1 MSEGVHT
8 FSFSMSGSGDGHDT
22 VTVSLDPDEDY
33 KIEGVVSGDTVSDV
47 LRYVRYNR
55 DDLVA
60 RVRRAA
66 EHALRAKRIT
76 FEESRQLL
84 RRYEEGLSGYTY
96 LEQD

>member
-1 MSEGVHT
+1 VH
-8 FSFSMSGSGDGHDT
+8 
-22 VTVSLDPDEDY
+22 VSLDAEEGY
-33 KIEGVVSGDTVSDV
+33 KIDGVVSGDTVTDV

-66 EHALRAKRIT
+66 ETALRAKRMT
-76 FEESRQLL
+76 LEESRQLV
-84 RRYEEGLSGYTY
+84 RSYEEGLSGYTY

>member
-1 MSEGVHT
+1 
-8 FSFSMSGSGDGHDT
+8 
-22 VTVSLDPDEDY
+22 
-33 KIEGVVSGDTVSDV
+33 VSGDTVSDV

-60 RVRRAA
+60 RVRKSA
-66 EHALRAKRIT
+66 EIALRAKRIT
-76 FEESRQLL
+76 LEESRLLL